1 MKEHEIEELLRRANP
16 EPEVDACR
24 MKPDMVQVR
33 SASILDRRD
42 PVRAQYQQHLRT
54 AEAPRASRSG
64 VRKFAIAAGAAALG
78 LVVIGGVALL
88 SVNGGVN
95 VAPAA
100 PIVPNVT
107 QPTTLPSTTV
117 PDQTPPTTT
126 GGDIPSTTVAASD
139 AALPQPRV
147 AMERVTD
154 GFWSEGGWVTSVVVG
169 GPGVVAVGATDGFP
183 FTDAAV
189 WTSPDGHSW
198 SRVDEGA
205 VVFGDDPASGDAEGS
220 QIMSDVA
227 VGRFGIVAVGFAGR
241 RSDYDAAVWISAD
254 GEEWE
259 RIPHDEAIFGGSGIQ
274 AAYSVVQFDNTVIAV
289 GESAGRAQVW
299 VSHDGREWARAS
311 VVDAPGGDKTEP
323 TAMRDVAV
331 WEHGLVA
338 VGSAG
343 SRSRPAVWLSNN
355 GITWNRLPEYLGAG
369 SSGVEGGETAG
380 GSMTLVAARETGL
393 VAIGKS
399 KAGPIVWA
407 SVDGF
412 EWRKLDATFIDVPV
426 ATRASIA
433 GVVWDG
439 DRLIAVGGYEG
450 KDPGWCPCVAVIWV
464 SLDGGRTWH
473 VVGEQPVDT
482 GAPGI
487 NDTQIDTST
496 RASGATHLTRYGS
509 RYVVVGNDSIP
520 TDEKINGYIQHT
532 RTLAV
537 WITTMTNS

>member
-16 EPEVDACR
+16 EPEVDALR

-33 SASILDRRD
+33 SASVLDRRD

-64 VRKFAIAAGAAALG
+64 VLSFAIAAGAAALV
-78 LVVIGGVALL
+78 LVVIAGVALL

-95 VAPAA
+95 VAPAG

-107 QPTTLPSTTV
+107 QPTTV

-139 AALPQPRV
+139 VALPQPWV

-154 GFWSEGGWVTSVVVG
+154 GFWFEGGWVTSVVVG
-169 GPGVVAVGATDGFP
+169 GPGVVAVGATDGWP

-189 WTSPDGHSW
+189 WTSPDGHTW

-205 VVFGDDPASGDAEGS
+205 DVFGDESTAGDVEGS
-220 QIMSDVA
+220 QIISDVA
-227 VGRFGIVAVGFAGR
+227 VGRSGIIAVGVDGR
-241 RSDYDAAVWISAD
+241 RSDYDAAVWVSVD

-259 RIPHDEAIFGGSGIQ
+259 RVPHDEAIFGGSGIQ

-299 VSHDGREWARAS
+299 VSYDGREWARAS

-323 TAMRDVAV
+323 TAMSDVAV

-343 SRSRPAVWLSNN
+343 SRSRPAVWLSSN

-412 EWRKLDATFIDVPV
+412 AWHKLDATFIDVPV

-433 GVVWDG
+433 EVVWDG

-473 VVGEQPVDT
+473 VGGEQPVDT
-482 GAPGI
+482 GAAGI
-487 NDTQIDTST
+487 SDTQLTTS
-496 RASGATHLTRYGS
+496 SGATHLTRYGS
-509 RYVVVGNDSIP
+509 QYVVVGNDSIP
-520 TDEKINGYIQHT
+520 TDEAINGYIQHT